1 MSNEYPAIEFLD
13 KQILVHLGCKFKI
26 QIRLFI
32 QNPKNGQ
39 GVFQKVDNMTWSLS
53 EKYSNQILRQEDG
66 FLKEYI
72 PG

>member
-13 KQILVHLGCKFKI
+13 KQILVHLGFKFKI